1 MKTQTPFDPENY
13 IRLIQ
18 LLLMGLEDMLTPDDL
33 NEDVRSAEM
42 SKKLQTYKDKVARVK
57 SVLSK
62 HSDAEKRRK
71 ELERDNRTRNHQR

>member
-1 MKTQTPFDPENY
+1 MKTAQDFDPTTY

-33 NEDVRSAEM
+33 NEDVRSDEL
-42 SKKLQTYKDKVARVK
+42 KKKVQSYRDKVDRVK

-71 ELERDNRTRNHQR
+71 ELERDNRIRNHQR